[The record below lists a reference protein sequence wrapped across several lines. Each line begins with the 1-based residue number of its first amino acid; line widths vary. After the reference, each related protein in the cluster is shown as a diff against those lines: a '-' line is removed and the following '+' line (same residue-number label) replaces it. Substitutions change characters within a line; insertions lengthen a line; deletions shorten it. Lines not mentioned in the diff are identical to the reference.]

1 MSKQILWINPVG
13 VDGYDAP
20 IAEILNSIKEA
31 GTSVEVVSLT
41 LPGPINH
48 IEYRA
53 YEVMAFPDIVRLA
66 HEAGQ
71 RGVDAVVI
79 GCFYD
84 TALAAAREVSG
95 AAIVT
100 APCIAAVQTVEAL
113 ADRFSVLVTRKK
125 CIGHMVENVR
135 AYGAEHKL
143 ASMRSLDIGV
153 AQLQAD
159 PKITERRIEEEA
171 RRAID
176 EDGAE
181 AIVLGCTVEFGF
193 AEEVQKRLGVPVID
207 AISAPFKLAEHLA
220 GLKQRF
226 SWVPSR
232 IGNGEPPP
240 EPEAARFGVFGSPS
254 IGNRLV
260 A

>member
-1 MSKQILWINPVG
+1 MGKRIQWINTVG
-13 VDGYDAP
+13 IADYDAP
-20 IAEILNSIKEA
+20 IASILGTIKEA
-31 GTSVEVVSLT
+31 DTEVEVLSLELQAPVS
-41 LPGPINH
+41 H

-53 YEVMAFPDIVRLA
+53 YEALAIPEVVRLA
-66 HEAGQ
+66 YAAG
-71 RGVDAVVI
+71 RSGVDALVI

-95 AAIVT
+95 PTLVT

-113 ADRFSVLVTRKK
+113 ADRFSVLVTRRK
-125 CIGHMVENVR
+125 CITHMVDNIR
-135 AYGAEHKL
+135 AYGAEHRL

-159 PKITERRIEEEA
+159 PGITSRRIEQEA
-171 RRAID
+171 RRAIE

-181 AIVLGCTVEFGF
+181 AILLGCTAEFGF
-193 AEEVQKRLGVPVID
+193 AETVQKRLGVPVLD
-207 AISAPFKLAEHLA
+207 AVATPFKLAEHLA

-226 SWVPSR
+226 GWVPSR

-240 EPEAARFGVFGSPS
+240 DLEAVRFGLSRAPKV
-254 IGNRLV
+254 GNRLV